1 MKTHLVLRSLQVAGG
16 TSIVKESLAMCKP
29 CTVATTMLVD
39 LHCYDGWPGMA
50 VLQDCCTSVF
60 GLESSV
66 FSETKIK
73 TMLSMKLFI
82 RTMLSSKFEIMTQHV
97 FIIDTF
103 WLTDTYHW
111 NILKSC
117 PTHCLF
123 QLRPNHFQDVTG
135 VFQPTHLVRL
145 GGPWPKAWPAA
156 AAPGDS
162 CVRELQIGGT
172 CASWVPRLWWSH
184 SKVEGFQARSPC
196 SGIPSYSKTGKQF
209 GCSGCL
215 LQQVAWIRAVQD
227 GCQSGDRTTQFSVQQ
242 WWRFCWGRIQVRVGV
257 LPSNKIN

>member
-97 FIIDTF
+97 SC
-103 WLTDTYHW
+103 TYH
-111 NILKSC
+111 
-117 PTHCLF
+117 
-123 QLRPNHFQDVTG
+123 
-135 VFQPTHLVRL
+135 
-145 GGPWPKAWPAA
+145 
-156 AAPGDS
+156 
-162 CVRELQIGGT
+162 
-172 CASWVPRLWWSH
+172 
-184 SKVEGFQARSPC
+184 
-196 SGIPSYSKTGKQF
+196 
-209 GCSGCL
+209 
-215 LQQVAWIRAVQD
+215 
-227 GCQSGDRTTQFSVQQ
+227 
-242 WWRFCWGRIQVRVGV
+242 
-257 LPSNKIN
+257 